1 MLDKPATQS
10 ATRTSGPLAGFRIVE
25 FAGIGPGPFAC
36 MMLAD
41 MGAEVVTLDRVG
53 AKKNLKSVAGRGR
66 KVVELD
72 LKDKAAVAQVL
83 DLLANA
89 DALIEGFRP
98 GVMERLGLGPDVVM
112 ARNPRLV
119 FGRMTGWGQEGPLA
133 QAAGH
138 DINYISVTGALAAI
152 GTKEKPVPPL
162 NLVGDFGGGALY
174 LVVGVLAALL
184 EASKSGKGQ
193 VVDAAMCDGAA
204 SLMSMFFDMTAIGR
218 WVEGREQNFL
228 DGGAHFYGIYECSC
242 GNFISIGSIEPQFYA
257 LLREHAGLTDADFDA
272 QMDRK
277 AWPAL
282 KEKLTKVFKSKTP
295 RGLVQDHGRHRHLL
309 RADPDHGRSAEAS
322 AQRRAQD
329 LRRAP
334 RRDAARAGAAVFA
347 DAVGDQG
354 CGEGGY
360 RGTDER
366 VEGGKVDLDVRT
378 GGPKARLRRAHHQL
392 LGKQWWARCALPD
405 PTRSLRR
412 VAHLQH
418 TPANLIFL
426 DRFEQRLEIALAE
439 TIVALALDEFEEDR
453 PDRVR
458 REDLQQHLGVAAID
472 DALAVDQN
480 AVALQAGDVLA
491 MLRQPRVDLLEIG
504 IGRRRH
510 ERQSASRSVSTV
522 AIDVP
527 RAAGDVLDALAAID
541 VEIFLDLPGIAGVLV
556 DRDPDL
562 AVRAGQRAREQARM
576 RGPRCRRSGSGGS

>member
-1 MLDKPATQS
+1 MLDKS
-10 ATRTSGPLAGFRIVE
+10 APQTSARTSGPLAGFRIVE

-72 LKDKAAVAQVL
+72 LKDKAAIAQVL

-89 DALIEGFRP
+89 DALVEGFRP
-98 GVMERLGLGPDVVM
+98 GVMERLGLGPDVVL
-112 ARNPRLV
+112 ARNPKLV
-119 FGRMTGWGQEGPLA
+119 YGRMTGWGQEGPLA

-242 GNFISIGSIEPQFYA
+242 GHFISIGSIEPQFYA
-257 LLREHAGLTDADFDA
+257 LLRQHADLTDADFDA

-282 KEKLTKVFKSKTP
+282 KEKLTKVFKSKTREDWCKIMEGTDICFAP
-295 RGLVQDHGRHRHLL
+295 ILTMQEAPKHPHNAARKIFVERHGVTQP
-309 RADPDHGRSAEAS
+309 AP
-322 AQRRAQD
+322 
-329 LRRAP
+329 AP
-334 RRDAARAGAAVFA
+334 RFSRTPSAIRDAAAADIGELMREWKAG
-347 DAVGDQG
+347 
-354 CGEGGY
+354 
-360 RGTDER
+360 R
-366 VEGGKVDLDVRT
+366 
-378 GGPKARLRRAHHQL
+378 
-392 LGKQWWARCALPD
+392 
-405 PTRSLRR
+405 
-412 VAHLQH
+412 
-418 TPANLIFL
+418 
-426 DRFEQRLEIALAE
+426 
-439 TIVALALDEFEEDR
+439 
-453 PDRVR
+453 
-458 REDLQQHLGVAAID
+458 
-472 DALAVDQN
+472 
-480 AVALQAGDVLA
+480 
-491 MLRQPRVDLLEIG
+491 
-504 IGRRRH
+504 
-510 ERQSASRSVSTV
+510 
-522 AIDVP
+522 
-527 RAAGDVLDALAAID
+527 
-541 VEIFLDLPGIAGVLV
+541 
-556 DRDPDL
+556 
-562 AVRAGQRAREQARM
+562 
-576 RGPRCRRSGSGGS
+576 